1 MMKVIEKLR
10 RDNKALAAVAKRLL
24 AFDGRYGAPEG
35 KIGEEMDLTDLSFN
49 IANIQEQAH
58 DAIAQAEGKS

>member
-10 RDNKALAAVAKRLL
+10 RDNAALSGCRETPL

-35 KIGEEMDLTDLSFN
+35 NIGEEMDLADLSFN